1 MSLFYYAELT
11 YQPTYCENCL
21 AKMIILYSKNGKK
34 TSTITLLKIMEMP
47 AYLNLQKQRFYCKT
61 CDSHFTAKS
70 DIVDD
75 YCFISN
81 KTKLAVLNKAQECR
95 SQKSIA
101 KSCLISSMTVSRVI
115 NQAKRRRSVFF

>member
-11 YQPTYCENCL
+11 YQPTHCENCST
-21 AKMIILYSKNGKK
+21 KMKISQYKNGKK

-47 AYLNLQKQRFYCKT
+47 AYLELQKQRFYCKS

-70 DIVDD
+70 NIVDAH
-75 YCFISN
+75 CFISN
-81 KTKLAVLNKAQECR
+81 KTKLAVLDKAQEYR

-101 KSCLISSMTVSRVI
+101 KSCLVSSMTVMI
-115 NQAKRRRSVFF
+115 ILKWQAT

>member
-1 MSLFYYAELT
+1 
-11 YQPTYCENCL
+11 
-21 AKMIILYSKNGKK
+21 
-34 TSTITLLKIMEMP
+34 MEMP
-47 AYLNLQKQRFYCKT
+47 AYLNLLCKT

-95 SQKSIA
+95 SQNLSLSHA
-101 KSCLISSMTVSRVI
+101 
-115 NQAKRRRSVFF
+115 